1 MRQQAFS
8 AQAAELTEDTAEG
21 VLFIG
26 SQSPIYSAP
35 GVVDVSG
42 RYASG
47 AHFYFERKAVPCL
60 GLGNGLDAAYF
71 SLGLDCWVM
80 RIGNECHDA
89 FGDSSHPEFLRVVPA
104 ARRNHAL
111 RCTGIWSG
119 TPPAASVSGCYR
131 SRRTLEAELVSRYD
145 PASAVHCDLQTLKD
159 AAAAAVADVLTAENG
174 RLVASRERVRLEA
187 LAAELTAAVAATN
200 WAPVVSGLDC
210 PVTVRTDADAVVSAR
225 AAQSVRDRARAT
237 AEAAET
243 ARLMAVNATS
253 ERDRRRVQAESAR
266 ARDCL
271 STEARARVAALAS
284 ATVSAENALLK
295 SSAASASQQAS
306 ADCATMGA
314 PWAGDS
320 IVGATEGSTIITGP
334 GCPDP
339 DSRMLAAEDGCLL
352 EMLELEHGALERDL
366 DEAVA
371 ADEDASRLEI
381 LEIEQA
387 ALERDL
393 GSVVHATAGGADVV
407 DSVSADPDSQLP
419 FVQDASQLEMLEIE
433 ETALERARDEAEAVR
448 RSKRLPDTGWPRR
461 RR

>member
-1 MRQQAFS
+1 MNTVTASSPDLGLADLFRSALAALDPRLAALEAQTVRAEAHAVRSEARAVRSEACLTRIELTMRQQAFS

-80 RIGNECHDA
+80 RIGNKCHDV

-119 TPPAASVSGCYR
+119 TSPAASVSGCYR

-174 RLVASRERVRLEA
+174 RLVASRERVRFEA

-237 AEAAET
+237 AEAAEA

-284 ATVSAENALLK
+284 ATVSAENALLE
-295 SSAASASQQAS
+295 SSAASAS
-306 ADCATMGA
+306 
-314 PWAGDS
+314 
-320 IVGATEGSTIITGP
+320 
-334 GCPDP
+334 
-339 DSRMLAAEDGCLL
+339 R
-352 EMLELEHGALERDL
+352 
-366 DEAVA
+366 
-371 ADEDASRLEI
+371 
-381 LEIEQA
+381 
-387 ALERDL
+387 
-393 GSVVHATAGGADVV
+393 
-407 DSVSADPDSQLP
+407 
-419 FVQDASQLEMLEIE
+419 
-433 ETALERARDEAEAVR
+433 
-448 RSKRLPDTGWPRR
+448 
-461 RR
+461 